1 MSDEEREDPK
11 FRKVTL
17 TLATAVYDQVKEV
30 VDGRDGA
37 TITSVV
43 NELLQ
48 YGLDQAPPWVVKDRS
63 LDDACETILQALP
76 ETQRNLIREVSAER
90 NRPIAAFIMSYVLL
104 AIEQGRTAQLMAEY
118 ADPGKLSLTSLH
130 EQYQGEMRT
139 CDYCR
144 APFKAKKIGER
155 YCPPP
160 AEGESC
166 GTKAYKAEYEARRK
180 ARHRASDLAV
190 A

>member
-17 TLATAVYDQVKEV
+17 TLATAVYDQVKDV

-48 YGLDQAPPWVVKDRS
+48 YGLEQAPSWVVKDRS
-63 LDDACETILQALP
+63 LDDACETIMQSLP
-76 ETQRNLIREVSAER
+76 ETQRTLIREVSSER
-90 NRPIAAFIMSYVLL
+90 NRPVAAFIMSYVLL
-104 AIEQGRTAQLMAEY
+104 AIEQGRVAQLMAEY

-130 EQYQGEMRT
+130 EQYQGEMRS
-139 CDYCR
+139 CDFCR
-144 APFKAKKIGER
+144 APFKANRIGER

-160 AEGESC
+160 AEGDSC
-166 GTKAYKAEYEARRK
+166 GAKAYKKAYEAMRK
-180 ARHRASDLAV
+180 VRQRTPVAV
-190 A
+190 EA